1 MALTK
6 EKLISRLQVH
16 VGLSKQESR
25 AVVERVLGILKDTLA
40 AGEDLLIS
48 GFGKFSVR
56 RKNARRGRNPQT
68 KENLILR
75 ARKVVVFKT
84 SGVLRH
90 RINGSRSF
98 KVPPRPAWPRDFQP
112 TPCTSPLSM
121 PMGNFPCPGGVLARS

>member
-6 EKLISRLQVH
+6 EKLISRLQVQ
-16 VGLSKQESR
+16 VGLTKQESR
-25 AVVERVLGILKDTLA
+25 AVVERVLGIVKDTLA
-40 AGEDLLIS
+40 AGEDLLVS

-98 KVPPRPAWPRDFQP
+98 
-112 TPCTSPLSM
+112 
-121 PMGNFPCPGGVLARS
+121 

>member
-6 EKLISRLQVH
+6 EKLINRLQFQ

-25 AVVERVLGILKDTLA
+25 AVVERVLGIVKDTLA
-40 AGEDLLIS
+40 SGEDLLIS

-56 RKNARRGRNPQT
+56 KKNARRGRNPQT

-90 RINGSRSF
+90 RINGTRSF
-98 KVPPRPAWPRDFQP
+98 
-112 TPCTSPLSM
+112 
-121 PMGNFPCPGGVLARS
+121 